1 MSYGLEWIPGPA
13 LVGAVIFFP
22 LFPGLALIALVA
34 VAIAAVAA
42 LAALVGAIVATPFL
56 LARRHHRR
64 VAERH
69 EPQAGGELAA
79 QVREHRQ
86 HAAVVV

>member
-13 LVGAVIFFP
+13 LVGAVIFLP

-42 LAALVGAIVATPFL
+42 LAALAGAIVATPFL
-56 LARRHHRR
+56 LARRHRR
-64 VAERH
+64 HLAERQQSTDGSM
-69 EPQAGGELAA
+69 PIATVLA
-79 QVREHRQ
+79 
-86 HAAVVV
+86 HANR